1 MARMIAKNDSRMV
14 QGIKRLVHE
23 DIGMPWR
30 ERYDNEEH
38 ARAVLD
44 VARRQELALQQLH
57 DHGRLGT
64 VEAAGI
70 AAQAKARA
78 YREVRTRFPG
88 CDAAMLAQ
96 AQSQFGVVS
105 PFGGPTSSGMLTL
118 HCPPEQVYALTS
130 SQLLRETLDLFVTR
144 DAAEAELREILEG
157 EPQWVNV
164 LRVVP
169 IELDEREVS
178 AN

>member
-1 MARMIAKNDSRMV
+1 M
-14 QGIKRLVHE
+14 
-23 DIGMPWR
+23 
-30 ERYDNEEH
+30 
-38 ARAVLD
+38 
-44 VARRQELALQQLH
+44 
-57 DHGRLGT
+57 
-64 VEAAGI
+64 
-70 AAQAKARA
+70 
-78 YREVRTRFPG
+78 
-88 CDAAMLAQ
+88 
-96 AQSQFGVVS
+96 
-105 PFGGPTSSGMLTL
+105 
-118 HCPPEQVYALTS
+118 QVYALTS